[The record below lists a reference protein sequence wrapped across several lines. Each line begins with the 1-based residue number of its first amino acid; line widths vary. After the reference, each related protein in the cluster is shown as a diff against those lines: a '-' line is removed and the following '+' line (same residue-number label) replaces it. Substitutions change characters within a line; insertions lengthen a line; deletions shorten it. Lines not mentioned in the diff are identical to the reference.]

1 MTPYVR
7 NNGFLTLLNKDL
19 DGRCMMSKLGIYENK
34 ENQGIGV
41 EEK

>member
-1 MTPYVR
+1 ME
-7 NNGFLTLLNKDL
+7 FLTLLYKDM
-19 DGRCMMSKLGIYENK
+19 DVRCMMSKLGIYENK